1 MRPIDSR
8 KSVAREERLR
18 PRLVERYVARRV
30 ARRVD
35 DAQGRLPEVKLGR
48 RFEVDVHR
56 GHRSDGN
63 PEYRA
68 AHRGVLEQEAV
79 LRREGEGDAVLP
91 FEELHAERVVEV
103 AVGVGRQHGV
113 QSVLLDEVA
122 QRRILAVVAVAGVDD
137 GALVRLVP
145 EDVGVLLNR
154 IEGQAGDF
162 HAGESGLWPAPGRP
176 WRGRARCRPGN
187 ATKIVHAARKNKQKQ
202 VRATFALRAAV
213 RQRDG
218 EGSAAGSRAAEGRWL
233 AAGRRKVGRRGNR
246 PRCAGGSA
254 SGGRRVGRG
263 RSDGPG

>member
-1 MRPIDSR
+1 M
-8 KSVAREERLR
+8 
-18 PRLVERYVARRV
+18 